1 MIPPRKPAPVLT
13 ASMPPINPGV
23 RPGRSAIEK
32 AIKPA
37 NTGTISAKAEPP
49 PICINA
55 AASVP
60 LTSNALIPNTNDK
73 AIIKPPAT
81 TIGSM

>member
-1 MIPPRKPAPVLT
+1 MIPPIKPEPVLT
-13 ASMPPINPGV
+13 ASIPPIRPGV
-23 RPGRSAIEK
+23 RPGRSAMEK

-37 NTGTISAKAEPP
+37 STGTINANAEPP

-60 LTSNALIPNTNDK
+60 GSLNASIPK
-73 AIIKPPAT
+73 AKESAIHRPPAT